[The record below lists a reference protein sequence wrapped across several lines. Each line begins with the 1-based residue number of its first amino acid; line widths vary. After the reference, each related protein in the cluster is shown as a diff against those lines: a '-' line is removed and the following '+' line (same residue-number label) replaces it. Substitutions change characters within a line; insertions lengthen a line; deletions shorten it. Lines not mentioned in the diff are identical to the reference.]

1 MQIIK
6 TGIEGLVE
14 IIPDVY
20 QDNRGWFLEFY
31 KENSFHLHGIHYK
44 FMQENLSFS
53 QKGVIRG
60 LHFQLPPHQQAKLVS
75 VLSGKVMDVVV
86 DLRKDSRTFGK
97 THFCTLDST
106 LHNMLMV
113 PEGFA
118 HGFAALE
125 DSLFLYKSSNIYNR
139 DFESGIRWND
149 PQLNIKWPFENAVL
163 SEKDQ
168 NLPLFQELLGKSVIS
183 PV

>member
-6 TGIEGLVE
+6 TGIEGLLE
-14 IIPDVY
+14 IVPQVY
-20 QDNRGWFLEFY
+20 HDNRGWFLEFY
-31 KENSFHLHGIHYK
+31 KEEIFNVKDIRYNFT
-44 FMQENLSFS
+44 QENVSFS

-60 LHFQLPPHQQAKLVS
+60 LHFQLAPWQQAKLVS

-86 DLRKDSRTFGK
+86 DLRKGSPTFGK
-97 THFCTLDST
+97 SHMCELNAER
-106 LHNMLMV
+106 HNLLMV

-125 DSLFLYKSSNIYNR
+125 DSLFLYKSTNVYNR

-149 PQLNIKWPFENAVL
+149 PQLNIQWPFSSPVL

-168 NLPLFQELLGKSVIS
+168 KLPTFQELLGNSLIS